1 MKYKYYVMQGGMSEN
16 GNGDYCCYGE
26 FTNLKE
32 ALKCFNK
39 VKKENNYKDV
49 YSIDTCIEKHEII
62 DGDISWEFDY
72 VKYDKRLLKRVV
84 I

>member
-1 MKYKYYVMQGGMSEN
+1 MKYKYYVMQGGMSAN

-26 FTNLKE
+26 FTNLKD

-39 VKKENNYKDV
+39 VKKEKNFKNV
-49 YSIDTCIEKHEII
+49 YSIDTCIEKHKIVDGEI
-62 DGDISWEFDY
+62 DSDFEY
-72 VKYDKRLLKRVV
+72 VKYYINELKRVV